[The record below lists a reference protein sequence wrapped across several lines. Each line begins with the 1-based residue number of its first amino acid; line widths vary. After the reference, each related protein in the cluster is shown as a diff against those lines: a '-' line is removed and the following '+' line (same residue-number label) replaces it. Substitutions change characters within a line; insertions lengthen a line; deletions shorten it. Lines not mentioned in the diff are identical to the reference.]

1 MIASAT
7 ILRSGRW
14 HKLQL
19 QRLMLGLIVP
29 SNLAEVAHVELLTA
43 HRTSHEVVTHVG
55 RLAAVL
61 LAYDRWSKIG

>member
-1 MIASAT
+1 MIASAI

-19 QRLMLGLIVP
+19 QRLMLRQIVP
-29 SNLAEVAHVELLTA
+29 SNLAEVAHVELLAT
-43 HRTSHEVVTHVG
+43 HRTDREIVALVD
-55 RLAAVL
+55 RLASVL

>member
-29 SNLAEVAHVELLTA
+29 SNLAEIAHVQRLAA
-43 HRTSHEVVTHVG
+43 HRTGHEIVALVG